1 MRKKYYLSGAN
12 YILMNRKIFIQILTV
27 VVLTFVQTVEAQT
40 VGQGTTDGQRNAG
53 RPKIGLALGG
63 GGAKGAAEIGALKV
77 IEECGIPI
85 DYIAGTSIG
94 SIVGGLYA
102 VGYRSADLDH
112 LFRSQEWLSLL
123 TDRKSDL
130 RDVPLSEEDG
140 VTYIFGFPI
149 SRKKRKDGERPM
161 IGMLNGDQI
170 VTVLDSMMHRPG
182 HIQFDT
188 LPIPFRCVAVD
199 ISGPEEVVLSE
210 GELAKAMRAS
220 MAIPG
225 AFKAVAWGDKTLVD
239 GGMMNNLPVDVVR
252 AMGADIVI
260 AIDLSNEQHES
271 RDFSLKDL
279 IGIGGILDWA
289 VSRPDWKKHNENRAD
304 ADVLITPNLEGFDVM
319 SFGLESI
326 SEMIARGE
334 RAARKE
340 YEKIKRLK
348 K

>member
-1 MRKKYYLSGAN
+1 MA
-12 YILMNRKIFIQILTV
+12 FT
-27 VVLTFVQTVEAQT
+27 TAEAQT
-40 VGQGTTDGQRNAG
+40 TN

-63 GGAKGAAEIGALKV
+63 GGAKGAAEIGVLKV

-130 RDVPLSEEDG
+130 KNVPLSEEDG
-140 VTYIFGFPI
+140 VTYIFGFPV
-149 SRKKRKDGERPM
+149 SRKKRKEGERPM

-170 VTVLDSMMHRPG
+170 VTVLDSMMHRSG
-182 HIQFDT
+182 YIQFDT

-199 ISGPEEVVLSE
+199 ISGPEEVVLKE

-225 AFKAVAWGDKTLVD
+225 AFKAVEWGDKSLVD

-279 IGIGGILDWA
+279 VGIGGILDWA
-289 VSRPDWKKHNENRAD
+289 VSRPDWKKHNDNRAD
-304 ADVLITPNLEGFDVM
+304 ADVLITPNLEGYDVM
-319 SFGLESI
+319 SFSLESI
-326 SEMIARGE
+326 SDMIARGE
-334 RAARKE
+334 RAARQVKPQLM
-340 YEKIKRLK
+340 KLK
-348 K
+348 Q

>member
-1 MRKKYYLSGAN
+1 MKIKYFYKAVT
-12 YILMNRKIFIQILTV
+12 TV
-27 VVLTFVQTVEAQT
+27 VMMLVFTVITAQAQT
-40 VGQGTTDGQRNAG
+40 NN

-123 TDRKSDL
+123 TDRKNDL
-130 RDVPLSEEDG
+130 KNVPLSEEDG
-140 VTYIFGFPI
+140 VTYIFGFPV
-149 SRKKRKDGERPM
+149 SRKKRKEGERPM

-170 VTVLDSMMHRPG
+170 VMVLDSMMQRSG
-182 HIQFDT
+182 YIQFDT

-199 ISGPEEVVLSE
+199 ISGPDEVVLKE

-225 AFKAVAWGDKTLVD
+225 AFKAVEWGDKTLVD
-239 GGMMNNLPVDVVR
+239 GGMINNLPVDVVR

-279 IGIGGILDWA
+279 VGIGGILDWA
-289 VSRPDWKKHNENRAD
+289 VSRPDWKKHNDNRAD
-304 ADVLITPNLEGFDVM
+304 ADVLITPNLEGYDVM
-319 SFGLESI
+319 SFSLESI
-326 SEMIARGE
+326 SDMIVRGE
-334 RAARKE
+334 RAARQVKPQL
-340 YEKIKRLK
+340 LK
-348 K
+348 LKQ

>member
-1 MRKKYYLSGAN
+1 M
-12 YILMNRKIFIQILTV
+12 KIKHFYKAVTTV
-27 VVLTFVQTVEAQT
+27 VMMLVFTVITAQAQT
-40 VGQGTTDGQRNAG
+40 NN

-123 TDRKSDL
+123 TDRKNDL
-130 RDVPLSEEDG
+130 KNVPLSEEDG
-140 VTYIFGFPI
+140 VTYIFGFPV
-149 SRKKRKDGERPM
+149 SRKKRKEGERPM

-170 VTVLDSMMHRPG
+170 VLVLDSMMQRSG
-182 HIQFDT
+182 YIQFDT

-199 ISGPEEVVLSE
+199 ISGPDEVVLKE

-225 AFKAVAWGDKTLVD
+225 AFKAVEWGDKTLVD
-239 GGMMNNLPVDVVR
+239 GGMINNLPVDVVR

-279 IGIGGILDWA
+279 VGIGGILDWA

-304 ADVLITPNLEGFDVM
+304 ADVLITPNLEGYDVM
-319 SFGLESI
+319 SFSLESI
-326 SEMIARGE
+326 SDMIARGE
-334 RAARKE
+334 RAARQVKPQL
-340 YEKIKRLK
+340 LK
-348 K
+348 LKQ

>member
-1 MRKKYYLSGAN
+1 M
-12 YILMNRKIFIQILTV
+12 KIKHFYKAVTTV
-27 VVLTFVQTVEAQT
+27 VMMLVFTVITAQAQT
-40 VGQGTTDGQRNAG
+40 NN

-123 TDRKSDL
+123 TDRKNDL
-130 RDVPLSEEDG
+130 KNVPLSEEDG
-140 VTYIFGFPI
+140 VTYIFGFPV
-149 SRKKRKDGERPM
+149 SRKKRKEGERPM

-170 VTVLDSMMHRPG
+170 VLVLDSMMQRSG
-182 HIQFDT
+182 YIQFDT

-199 ISGPEEVVLSE
+199 ISGPDEVVLKE

-225 AFKAVAWGDKTLVD
+225 AFKAVEWGDKTLVD
-239 GGMMNNLPVDVVR
+239 GGMINNLPVDVVR

-279 IGIGGILDWA
+279 VGIGGILDWA
-289 VSRPDWKKHNENRAD
+289 VSRPDWKKHNDNRAD
-304 ADVLITPNLEGFDVM
+304 ADVLITPNLEGYDVM
-319 SFGLESI
+319 SFSLESI
-326 SEMIARGE
+326 SDMIVRGE
-334 RAARKE
+334 RAARQVKPQL
-340 YEKIKRLK
+340 LK
-348 K
+348 LKQ

>member
-1 MRKKYYLSGAN
+1 M
-12 YILMNRKIFIQILTV
+12 KIKHFYKAVTTV
-27 VVLTFVQTVEAQT
+27 VMMLVFTVITAQAQT
-40 VGQGTTDGQRNAG
+40 NN

-123 TDRKSDL
+123 TDRKNDL
-130 RDVPLSEEDG
+130 KNVLLSEEDG
-140 VTYIFGFPI
+140 VTYIFGFPV
-149 SRKKRKDGERPM
+149 SRKKRKEGERPM

-170 VTVLDSMMHRPG
+170 VLVLDSMMQRSG
-182 HIQFDT
+182 YIQFDT

-199 ISGPEEVVLSE
+199 ISGPDEVVLKE

-225 AFKAVAWGDKTLVD
+225 AFKAVEWGDKTLVD
-239 GGMMNNLPVDVVR
+239 GGMINNLPVDVVR

-279 IGIGGILDWA
+279 VGIGGILDWA

-304 ADVLITPNLEGFDVM
+304 ADVLITPNLEGYDVM
-319 SFGLESI
+319 SFSLESI
-326 SEMIARGE
+326 SDMIARGE
-334 RAARKE
+334 RAARQVKPQL
-340 YEKIKRLK
+340 LK
-348 K
+348 LKQ

>member
-1 MRKKYYLSGAN
+1 M
-12 YILMNRKIFIQILTV
+12 KIKHFYKAVTTV
-27 VVLTFVQTVEAQT
+27 VMMLVFTVITAQAQT
-40 VGQGTTDGQRNAG
+40 NN

-123 TDRKSDL
+123 TDRKNDL
-130 RDVPLSEEDG
+130 KNVPLSEEDG
-140 VTYIFGFPI
+140 VTYIFGFPV
-149 SRKKRKDGERPM
+149 SRKKRKEGERPM

-170 VTVLDSMMHRPG
+170 VLVLDSMMQRSG
-182 HIQFDT
+182 YIQFDT

-199 ISGPEEVVLSE
+199 ISGPDEVVLKE

-225 AFKAVAWGDKTLVD
+225 AFKAVEWGDKTLVD
-239 GGMMNNLPVDVVR
+239 GGMINNLPVDVVR

-279 IGIGGILDWA
+279 VGIGGILDWA
-289 VSRPDWKKHNENRAD
+289 VSRPDWKKHNDNRAD
-304 ADVLITPNLEGFDVM
+304 ADVLITPNLEGYDVM
-319 SFGLESI
+319 SFSLESI
-326 SEMIARGE
+326 SDMIVRGE
-334 RAARKE
+334 RAARQVKTQL
-340 YEKIKRLK
+340 LK
-348 K
+348 LKQ

>member
-1 MRKKYYLSGAN
+1 M
-12 YILMNRKIFIQILTV
+12 KIKHFYKAVTTV
-27 VVLTFVQTVEAQT
+27 VMMLVFTVITAQAQT
-40 VGQGTTDGQRNAG
+40 NN

-123 TDRKSDL
+123 TDRKNDL
-130 RDVPLSEEDG
+130 KNVPLSEEDG
-140 VTYIFGFPI
+140 VTYIFGFPV
-149 SRKKRKDGERPM
+149 SRKKRKEGERPM

-170 VTVLDSMMHRPG
+170 VLVLDSMMQRSG
-182 HIQFDT
+182 YIQFDT

-199 ISGPEEVVLSE
+199 ISGPDEVVLKE

-225 AFKAVAWGDKTLVD
+225 AFKAVEWGDKTLVD
-239 GGMMNNLPVDVVR
+239 GGMINNLPVDVVR

-279 IGIGGILDWA
+279 VGIGGILDWA
-289 VSRPDWKKHNENRAD
+289 VSRPDWKKHNDNRAD
-304 ADVLITPNLEGFDVM
+304 ADVLITPNLEGYDVM
-319 SFGLESI
+319 SFSLESI
-326 SEMIARGE
+326 SDMIARGE
-334 RAARKE
+334 RAARQVKPQL
-340 YEKIKRLK
+340 LK
-348 K
+348 LKQ

>member
-1 MRKKYYLSGAN
+1 MKIKYFYKAVT
-12 YILMNRKIFIQILTV
+12 TV
-27 VVLTFVQTVEAQT
+27 VMMLVFTVITAQAQT
-40 VGQGTTDGQRNAG
+40 NN

-123 TDRKSDL
+123 TDRKNDL
-130 RDVPLSEEDG
+130 KNVPLSEEDG
-140 VTYIFGFPI
+140 VTYIFGFPV
-149 SRKKRKDGERPM
+149 SRKKRKEGERPM

-170 VTVLDSMMHRPG
+170 VLVLDSMMQRSG
-182 HIQFDT
+182 YIQFDT

-199 ISGPEEVVLSE
+199 ISGPDEVVLKE

-225 AFKAVAWGDKTLVD
+225 AFKAVEWGDKTLVD
-239 GGMMNNLPVDVVR
+239 GGMINNLPVDVVR

-279 IGIGGILDWA
+279 VGIGGILDWA
-289 VSRPDWKKHNENRAD
+289 VSRPDWKKHNDNRAD
-304 ADVLITPNLEGFDVM
+304 ADVLITPNLEGYDVM
-319 SFGLESI
+319 SFSLESI
-326 SEMIARGE
+326 SDMIARGE
-334 RAARKE
+334 RAARQVKPQL
-340 YEKIKRLK
+340 LK
-348 K
+348 LKQ

>member
-1 MRKKYYLSGAN
+1 MKIKYFYKAVT
-12 YILMNRKIFIQILTV
+12 TV
-27 VVLTFVQTVEAQT
+27 VMMLVFTVITAQAQT
-40 VGQGTTDGQRNAG
+40 NN

-123 TDRKSDL
+123 TDRKNDL
-130 RDVPLSEEDG
+130 KNVPLSEEDG
-140 VTYIFGFPI
+140 VTYIFGFPV
-149 SRKKRKDGERPM
+149 SRKKRKEGERPM

-170 VTVLDSMMHRPG
+170 VLVLDSMMQRSG
-182 HIQFDT
+182 YIQFDT

-199 ISGPEEVVLSE
+199 ISGPDEVVLKE

-225 AFKAVAWGDKTLVD
+225 AFKAVEWGDKTLVD
-239 GGMMNNLPVDVVR
+239 GGMINNLPVDVVR

-279 IGIGGILDWA
+279 VGIGGILDWA
-289 VSRPDWKKHNENRAD
+289 VSRPDWKKHNDNRAD
-304 ADVLITPNLEGFDVM
+304 ADVLITPNLEGYDVM
-319 SFGLESI
+319 SFSLESI
-326 SEMIARGE
+326 SDMIVRGE
-334 RAARKE
+334 RAARQVKTQL
-340 YEKIKRLK
+340 LK
-348 K
+348 LKQ